1 MVLGLAE
8 CWQSITPWGIN
19 FLVKQNTKF
28 AMFLFETQTFLKRR
42 IDHDEKSFF
51 INFS

>member
-28 AMFLFETQTFLKRR
+28 AMFLFETQTQ